1 MSVDNSVKGA
11 EKTPPEGLGSC
22 RISVVKSARETEP
35 LEYCLEDI
43 RNWIVEGK
51 GKFAPTIEAI
61 RSSNDLDEQSRLKLT
76 LPGAMFSG
84 TFRKRSSK
92 ELIQHSGLIC
102 MDFDKV
108 KSPGQ
113 IVDNMRF
120 DPHLALAFI
129 SPRGNG
135 VKAVFCIPQDS
146 NHQEAFETTKDYCAT
161 MYDLKA
167 DESGKDV
174 SRLCF
179 LSVDPEAHY
188 APDAVPLRV
197 APKVE
202 APKPK
207 KKPTEGGRIGD
218 RYQASIDI
226 WDRSA
231 DLLKEA
237 GWKIGKF
244 GYEMTPCTRPGKQR
258 GQSGTL
264 FSNGSFYCFS
274 DQAAPLK
281 PSNSYSSFAL
291 VAEFNHGGDFNA
303 AVKALAPEFGD
314 NELGVSGREFF
325 GKDFDYCED
334 KNDSESTRSL
344 FDKLQAFKFNPEKLA
359 PPKEPLLLLKDIPV
373 LYTGNLLTL
382 VGHDKS
388 GKSHV
393 EAAIAKA
400 TSEGTR
406 HLGFT
411 CSDVGRIAYIDYE
424 QDRNDFE
431 SLLLRAGCNA
441 EKVAGYHLSGQSA
454 KDAKAALIAILKGEH
469 NLKAVLIDGFADL
482 LGSVNDEEQAIE
494 LVRDLMAA
502 ANKYEVAI
510 IGVLHLNPGSDEK
523 SRGHLGSQLGRKSQ
537 TVLQIKQG
545 KDGSRVLF
553 TQRARKRSIPEAQ
566 GVRFAWCN
574 ESKGFV
580 EMEGTPGEIKQ
591 ANKVEDF
598 TRMLRDIEAETGML
612 AWKFTELKKAI
623 EKAEGV
629 SDRTAR
635 NRIKDMIEAKLLKH
649 DSTRGIYTS
658 NLPTAP
664 SENEL

>member
-1 MSVDNSVKGA
+1 MSVDSSVRSV
-11 EKTPPEGLGSC
+11 EKIPPEGLGSC
-22 RISVVKSARETEP
+22 RVSVVKSAMQVETTEHQ
-35 LEYCLEDI
+35 LEDI

-51 GKFAPTIEAI
+51 GKFASTIKDI
-61 RSSNDLDEQSRLKLT
+61 RATSDEEKQSELKRS
-76 LPGAMFSG
+76 LPAVMFSG

-102 MDFDKV
+102 MDFDHIEK
-108 KSPGQ
+108 PEE
-113 IVDNMRF
+113 IIDTMRF
-120 DPHLALAFI
+120 DPHLALAFV

-135 VKAVFCIPQDS
+135 VKAVFCIPQDGD
-146 NHQEAFETTKDYCAT
+146 QAAAFDTVRDYCSS
-161 MYDLKA
+161 MYELEA

-188 APDAVPLRV
+188 EPNAVPLKV
-197 APKVE
+197 APKIE

-207 KKPTEGGRIGD
+207 KAATEGERIGD
-218 RYQASIDI
+218 RYEA
-226 WDRSA
+226 SA
-231 DLLKEA
+231 DVYGRSKEILSGA
-237 GWKIGKF
+237 GWKILPGAGDKTF
-244 GYEMTPCTRPGKQR
+244 CTRPGKER
-258 GQSGTL
+258 GVSGTL
-264 FSNGSFYCFS
+264 FSNGGFYCFS
-274 DQAAPLK
+274 DQAPPLE
-281 PSNSYSSFAL
+281 PSKGYSAFGL
-291 VAEFNHGGDFNA
+291 YTTLKHGGDFKA
-303 AVKALAPEFGD
+303 AAKALAPEFGD

-334 KNDSESTRSL
+334 KNDSELIRSL

-400 TSEGTR
+400 ISEGTR

-441 EKVAGYHLSGQSA
+441 EKVAGYHLTGRSA
-454 KDAKAALIAILKGEH
+454 KEAKAALTAILEGEH

-494 LVRDLMAA
+494 LVCYLMAA

-537 TVLQIKQG
+537 TVLQVRQVN
-545 KDGSRVLF
+545 DGSRVLF

-566 GVRFAWCN
+566 GVRFDWCN

-580 EMEGTPGEIKQ
+580 EIEGTPGEIKQ
-591 ANKVEDF
+591 AQNLEEW
-598 TRMLRDIEAETGML
+598 TRFLIEIEAQTGMM
-612 AWKFTELKKAI
+612 AWRNKAI
-623 EKAEGV
+623 VSAIMEAEGV
-629 SDRTAR
+629 TKRTAQTR
-635 NRIKDMIEAKLLKH
+635 LKQWLKAKLLKH
-649 DSTRGIYTS
+649 DANRGVYTS
-658 NLPTAP
+658 IRGDV
-664 SENEL
+664 NEFQ

>member
-1 MSVDNSVKGA
+1 MSVDSSVKSV
-11 EKTPPEGLGSC
+11 EKIPPEGLGSC
-22 RISVVKSARETEP
+22 RVSVVKSAKQVETTEHQ
-35 LEYCLEDI
+35 LEDI
-43 RNWIVEGK
+43 RNWIVDGK
-51 GKFAPTIEAI
+51 GKFAETIKAI
-61 RSSNDLDEQSRLKLT
+61 RATSNEEQQAELKCS
-76 LPGAMFSG
+76 LPAVMFSG

-108 KSPGQ
+108 ENPEEV
-113 IVDNMRF
+113 IDNMRF
-120 DPHLALAFI
+120 DPHLALAFV

-135 VKAVFCIPQDS
+135 VKAVFCIPDESEQGG
-146 NHQEAFETTKDYCAT
+146 AFETTKDYCAT
-161 MYDLKA
+161 MYDLEA
-167 DESGKDV
+167 DESGKDL

-188 APDAVPLRV
+188 APDAEPLRI

-202 APKPK
+202 SPKPK
-207 KKPTEGGRIGD
+207 KKPTEGDRIGD

-237 GWKIGKF
+237 GWKIGCRGSDQTF
-244 GYEMTPCTRPGKQR
+244 CTRPGKER
-258 GQSGTL
+258 GVSGTL
-264 FSNGSFYCFS
+264 WNNGAFYCFS

-281 PSNSYSSFAL
+281 PSNNYSSFAL
-291 VAEFNHGGDFNA
+291 VAEFNHGGDFKA
-303 AVKALAPEFGD
+303 ATKALALEFGD
-314 NELGVSGREFF
+314 TEPGVSGRDFF
-325 GKDFDYCED
+325 GKVFDYCED
-334 KNDSESTRSL
+334 KNDSKSTRSL

-359 PPKEPLLLLKDIPV
+359 PLKEPLLLLKDIPV

-400 TSEGTR
+400 ISEGTR

-431 SLLLRAGCNA
+431 SLLLRAGCNT
-441 EKVAGYHLSGQSA
+441 EKVAGYHLTGQSA
-454 KDAKAALIAILKGEH
+454 KDAKAALIAILEGEH

-494 LVRDLMAA
+494 LVRYLMAA

-537 TVLQIKQG
+537 TVLQINQV

-566 GVRFAWCN
+566 GVRFDWCN

-580 EMEGTPGEIKQ
+580 EIEGTPGEIKQ
-591 ANKVEDF
+591 ANKVENF
-598 TRMLRDIEAETGML
+598 IRMLRDIEAETGML

-623 EKAEGV
+623 ETAEGV
-629 SDRTAR
+629 RDRTAR
-635 NRIKDMIEAKLLKH
+635 NRIKDMLEAKLIKH
-649 DSTRGIYTS
+649 DSIRGIYTS